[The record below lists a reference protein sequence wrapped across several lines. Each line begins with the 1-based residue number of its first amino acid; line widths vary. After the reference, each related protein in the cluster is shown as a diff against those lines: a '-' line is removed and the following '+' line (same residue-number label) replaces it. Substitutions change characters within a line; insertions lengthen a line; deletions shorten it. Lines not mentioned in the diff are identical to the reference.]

1 MDELFTQR
9 AKAVLAIAQEEAKYF
24 KHQAVGSE
32 HILLALVIE
41 QNGIAGKTL
50 REMNI
55 TENDIREEIEHLTG
69 YGTVRQYPENAY
81 LAYSPRAKHTFAYA
95 GDEAKRLGAPQIGTE
110 HLLLGLLR
118 DEDILA
124 SRIMLNLGLSLAKM
138 RQLLKKKMG
147 FNESKT
153 NGSAGRRR
161 PAQAKAQQGT
171 PTLDSL
177 ARDLTKL
184 AREKR
189 LDPVVGRAKEVKRL
203 IQILSR
209 RTKNNPVLVGE
220 PGVGKTAT
228 AEGLAQKIING
239 EVPEDM
245 QNKRLMMLDMGAL
258 VAGTKYRGEFEDRM
272 KKIIDEIYQDGQII
286 LFIDELHTLI
296 GAGGAE
302 GAIDASNILK
312 PALARGELQT
322 IGATTLDEYQKYI
335 EKDSALERRFARVQ
349 VDEPTPEEAE
359 EILRGLR
366 PRYEE
371 HHGVEISD
379 DALHAA
385 VQLSV
390 RYINSRQLPD
400 KAIDLMDESAA
411 KVRLDKTDES
421 SELADLQNEIANL
434 IEEKEAAIRQQDF
447 EAAARLRIKE
457 KKLTQQLTEVA
468 FMEVKEASGYADS
481 VTAEDVATVVSQ
493 WTGVPLQ
500 QMEKKESERLLDL
513 EKILHQRVVGQ
524 EEAVKAVARSIR
536 RARSGLKDPNRPI
549 GSFMFLGPTGVGK
562 TELAKALAEAMFGSE
577 DALVRV
583 DMSEFMEKY
592 STSRLIG
599 SPPGY
604 VGYDEGGQLTEKIRS
619 KPYSVILLDEV
630 EKAHPDVFNI
640 LLQVLDD
647 GHLTDAKGRKVDFRN
662 TILIMTSNIGAQ
674 QIREEKS
681 VGFNVTDLTKD
692 HQAMQKRI
700 LEELKKAFRPEFL
713 NRVDETVVFQS
724 LGEGEIHEIVKIM
737 SKAIIKRLGNQDI
750 QLKITPS
757 AIDVIGKAGFDPEY
771 GARPIR
777 RALQKEVEDRLSEA
791 LLSGQIHL
799 GDKVTIGASKGS
811 ITLNVKEGQARVLQQ
826 V

>member
-9 AKAVLAIAQEEAKYF
+9 AKAVLTIAQEEAKYF
-24 KHQAVGSE
+24 KHQSVGSE

-81 LAYSPRAKHTFAYA
+81 LAYSPRAKQTFAYA
-95 GDEAKRLGAPQIGTE
+95 GDEAKRLGALQIGTE

-147 FNESKT
+147 INDTK
-153 NGSAGRRR
+153 NAGVAGRRR
-161 PAQAKAQQGT
+161 PQGKAQGT

-184 AREKR
+184 ARDKR

-220 PGVGKTAT
+220 PGVGKTAI
-228 AEGLAQKIING
+228 AEGLAQKIIHG

-481 VTAEDVATVVSQ
+481 VTGEDVAAVVSQ

-577 DALVRV
+577 DSLVRV

-674 QIREEKS
+674 QIREEKN
-681 VGFNVTDLTKD
+681 VGFNVVDLSKD

-713 NRVDETVVFQS
+713 NRVDETVVFRS
-724 LGEGEIHEIVKIM
+724 LGEDEIHEIVKIM
-737 SKAIIKRLGNQDI
+737 SKAIIKRLSDQDI
-750 QLKITPS
+750 QLKITS
-757 AIDVIGKAGFDPEY
+757 AAIDVIGKAGFDPEY

-799 GDKVTIGASKGS
+799 GDRVTIGASKGS
-811 ITLNVKEGQARVLQQ
+811 ITLNVREGQSRILQQ

>member
-9 AKAVLAIAQEEAKYF
+9 AKAVLTIAQEEAKYF
-24 KHQAVGSE
+24 KHQSVGSE

-81 LAYSPRAKHTFAYA
+81 LAYSPRAKQTFAYA
-95 GDEAKRLGAPQIGTE
+95 GDEAKRLGALQIGTE

-147 FNESKT
+147 INDTKNT
-153 NGSAGRRR
+153 GGAGRRR
-161 PAQAKAQQGT
+161 PQGKAQGT

-184 AREKR
+184 ARDKR

-220 PGVGKTAT
+220 PGVGKTAI
-228 AEGLAQKIING
+228 AEGLAQKIFHG

-481 VTAEDVATVVSQ
+481 VTGEDVAAVVSQ

-577 DALVRV
+577 DSLVRV

-674 QIREEKS
+674 QIREEKN
-681 VGFNVTDLTKD
+681 VGFNVVDLSKD

-713 NRVDETVVFQS
+713 NRVDETVVFRS
-724 LGEGEIHEIVKIM
+724 LGEDEIHEIVKIM
-737 SKAIIKRLGNQDI
+737 SKAIIKRLSDQDI
-750 QLKITPS
+750 QLKITS
-757 AIDVIGKAGFDPEY
+757 AAIDVIGKAGFDPEY

-799 GDKVTIGASKGS
+799 GDRVTIGASKGS
-811 ITLNVKEGQARVLQQ
+811 ITLNVKEGQSRILQQ